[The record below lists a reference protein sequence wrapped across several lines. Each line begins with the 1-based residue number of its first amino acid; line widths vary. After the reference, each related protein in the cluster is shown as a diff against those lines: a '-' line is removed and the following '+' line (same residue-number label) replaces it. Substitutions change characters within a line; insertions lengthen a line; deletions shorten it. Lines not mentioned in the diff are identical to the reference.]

1 MNTVN
6 DSAIILHFDK
16 ICVKFKLAATDTS
29 EPDLLRLKKSRGDGH
44 E

>member
-16 ICVKFKLAATDTS
+16 ICVKFKLATTDTS
-29 EPDLLRLKKSRGDGH
+29 DAAKEIKR
-44 E
+44 